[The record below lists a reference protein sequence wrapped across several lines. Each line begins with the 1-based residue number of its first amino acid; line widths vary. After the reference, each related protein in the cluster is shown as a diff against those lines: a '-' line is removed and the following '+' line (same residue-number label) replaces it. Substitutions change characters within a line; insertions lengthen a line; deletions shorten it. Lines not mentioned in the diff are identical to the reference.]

1 MSTESPNLTS
11 VTPEDVALL
20 VRELEKTSKPLALKE
35 LVAKLAFEKT
45 AAQRSQDVKTY
56 DPYGRYEVGDF
67 IYKEYDEPLTV
78 GSKAVEH
85 FSGGIVLKIVAKTYS
100 KHFDCEMLEV
110 DYPGG
115 GLFRKYLDYMKK
127 TRTQVLLPSNIE
139 GRGVSPEIMAKDDD
153 PRLTE
158 LPMTERDLR
167 NLEKRLGSELAKNP
181 QFFNWNDLWQL
192 VSKRIDIPD
201 ETIRTVATHF
211 SETQRSASTEE
222 LVQKLFGLEPSHDLF
237 ELTCL
242 SLDYSLDKKHKK
254 EFILLTAIGWG
265 KWHLKKALNALPEGL
280 PLSAEKA
287 AVPDFEEPEKPE
299 LSSVQAFPIKIYL
312 SWREILSGGVRIPRT
327 LNKELSKSREYAFV
341 DSEDG
346 RSYTLYYYPTLHFF
360 LGLRDFYKEH
370 NIPQGTSLTLEKSGP
385 NTFNFWIKKSKKK
398 IAVPCLT
405 YDVESDE
412 IRDTG
417 EEVFSFSEPNK
428 IIYIDRETLL
438 HLLSLAEQR
447 NSLDLRELLTLIF
460 KDSVLATTSHALHFL
475 RAYHLVDLIRPTT
488 QEDVELTLLNSE
500 NFSKSEKKKGIFF
513 YEEPLP
519 PKEEAPAE
527 VPFGEFPLPVQPEEI
542 GAEEGLVDELGLES
556 GEPLLS
562 EIETPEPPPPLPPRR
577 EKDKAQPPAAKKEK
591 PPKKKKPRPEGERG
605 PRPRKSERRVIEEKI
620 EEEES
625 VLAALSAIKEKE
637 EEIAEVGV
645 KEKKEKKEEFKPAP
659 KKEEPKFGVFAEMLK
674 SALKKKDEK
683 KPDEDDS

>member
-11 VTPEDVALL
+11 VTPEDVSLL
-20 VRELEKTSKPLALKE
+20 VRELEKASKPLPLKAL
-35 LVAKLAFEKT
+35 VDRLAFEKT
-45 AAQRSQDVKTY
+45 ATQRSQDVKTY

-78 GSKAVEH
+78 GSKVVEH

-139 GRGVSPEIMAKDDD
+139 GRSVSPKIMAKDDD

-167 NLEKRLGSELAKNP
+167 NLGKRLGSELAKNP

-192 VSKRIDIPD
+192 VSKRIDISD
-201 ETIRTVATHF
+201 ETVGAIEAHF
-211 SETQRSASTEE
+211 SETGLSASTEE
-222 LVQKLFGLEPSHDLF
+222 LVQKFIGLEPSHDLF

-242 SLDYSLDKKHKK
+242 SLDYALDKKHKK
-254 EFILLTAIGWG
+254 EFILLTPIGWG
-265 KWHLKKALNALPEGL
+265 TWHLKKVLNALPAGL
-280 PLSAEKA
+280 PLSAAKA

-299 LSSVQAFPIKIYL
+299 LSTVQAFPIKIYL
-312 SWREILSGGVRIPRT
+312 SWREILSGGIRIPKT
-327 LNKELSKSREYAFV
+327 LNKELSKSREYTFV

-346 RSYTLYYYPTLHFF
+346 RSYTLYYYPSLHFF

-398 IAVPCLT
+398 IAVPCLE
-405 YDVESDE
+405 YDGDSDT
-412 IRDTG
+412 ICDTG

-438 HLLSLAEQR
+438 HLLSLIEQR
-447 NSLDLRELLTLIF
+447 NELDLRDLLTLVF
-460 KDSVLATTSHALHFL
+460 KDSALATASHALHFL
-475 RAYHLVDLIRPTT
+475 RAYHLVDILKPTT
-488 QEDVELTLLNSE
+488 QEEVELTLLNSE

-527 VPFGEFPLPVQPEEI
+527 VPFGEFPLSAEREEI
-542 GAEEGLVDELGLES
+542 GEAEGLVDELGLES
-556 GEPLLS
+556 GEALPS
-562 EIETPEPPPPLPPRR
+562 ELEAREPPPPPPPPR
-577 EKDKAQPPAAKKEK
+577 EKDKAQAPAAKKEK
-591 PPKKKKPRPEGERG
+591 APKRKKPRPEGERG

-625 VLAALSAIKEKE
+625 VLEALTAIKEKE
-637 EEIAEVGV
+637 EDVAEPEI
-645 KEKKEKKEEFKPAP
+645 KEKKDKKEEFKPAP